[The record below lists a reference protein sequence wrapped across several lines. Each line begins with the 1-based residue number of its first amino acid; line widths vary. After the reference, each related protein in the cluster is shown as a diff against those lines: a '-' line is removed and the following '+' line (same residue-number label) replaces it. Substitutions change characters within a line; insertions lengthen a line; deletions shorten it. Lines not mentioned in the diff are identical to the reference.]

1 MEYNMADITK
11 LDRVSRLKLINSITG
26 VKPANLIGTADAQG
40 RSNLAIFSSVIHLG
54 SNPAY
59 IGFVSR
65 PRTDEVG
72 HTYDNILA
80 TGSYTINHVHPDF
93 MKSAH
98 YTSGKFDKT
107 VSEFQRCGLTE
118 SFIPSVTAPFVAESK
133 FKMAMRFR
141 EAIEIPLN
149 GTVMVIG
156 EVEHLIV
163 PEDGIVDGDVN
174 LEASNSVG
182 ISGLNSYYKLE
193 KIGHFPYV
201 RVNNTPEF

>member
-1 MEYNMADITK
+1 MEYNKADITK

-65 PRTDEVG
+65 PRTEEVG

-80 TGSYTINHVHPDF
+80 TGSYTINHVHPKF
-93 MKSAH
+93 IKNAH

-107 VSEFQRCGLTE
+107 VSEFKQCGLTE
-118 SFIPSVTAPFVAESK
+118 AYISGCTAPFVAESN
-133 FKMAMRFR
+133 FKIAMRFI
-141 EAIEIPLN
+141 EAIDIPLN
-149 GTVMVIG
+149 GTVMIIG
-156 EVEHLIV
+156 EVEHVIL
-163 PEDGIVDGDVN
+163 PEDGMVDGDVN
-174 LEASNSVG
+174 LETSDSVG
-182 ISGLNSYYKLE
+182 ISGLNSYYRLE

-201 RVNNTPEF
+201 RVNETPEF